1 MTGISSSLS
10 ESSSLLVSES
20 FSGLSA
26 LAWVAAGPVFP
37 GVAKMG
43 PFPEIPLAA
52 EMGTFPEIPLADT
65 ESALTWGPF
74 PEAFTWLGRPAG
86 ASSSLSESSSLL
98 SDSSAAAA
106 AAAATAAAAA
116 AAAALAGLAGV
127 GATFPNLVGPGA
139 VLAGGSLAGAAEA
152 LAWAGFAGDFT
163 STSVSSL
170 EMEESSL
177 ELLPW
182 PADTVPD
189 LAVGPRA
196 WALPS
201 SSVSEAKT
209 VFAKGSADF
218 LGDFPESRWTTVFP
232 DPGCDTEFTVLLAVL
247 VFPFSFTFD
256 GKAAVAELTGVGLG
270 VALALSVAASSSF
283 S

>member
-1 MTGISSSLS
+1 MPSTGLYRTHSIYDFFKL
-10 ESSSLLVSES
+10 
-20 FSGLSA
+20 
-26 LAWVAAGPVFP
+26 
-37 GVAKMG
+37 
-43 PFPEIPLAA
+43 
-52 EMGTFPEIPLADT
+52 
-65 ESALTWGPF
+65 
-74 PEAFTWLGRPAG
+74 RQ
-86 ASSSLSESSSLL
+86 
-98 SDSSAAAA
+98 
-106 AAAATAAAAA
+106 
-116 AAAALAGLAGV
+116 AGLAGV